1 MSRKSGLG
9 KGLDSLIPN
18 ISTGKPQKTEK
29 LSTNSVKNVDNS
41 VETVGKTAPTMLKI
55 SQVEPNRGQPRKKF
69 DEETLEELAESI
81 RQHGILQPLLV
92 QKRDN
97 HYEIVA
103 GERRWRAAKL
113 AGLRE
118 IPVLIQEFTDQE
130 AMEIALIENIQ
141 REDLNAVEEAQ
152 AYRTLMQEFHLTQE
166 EVAEKVGKSRAAVAN
181 RLRLLRLPEKIQ
193 GWLAAGEL
201 SEGHARAILSLED
214 EERQLEAARQ
224 VMEKK
229 LSVRETEKLVRE
241 LQKPPAQKKDDSW
254 REKDQ
259 FIYEKL
265 EEELRALT
273 GTKAV
278 IQRRENGRGR
288 IQLDYYSVE
297 ELERLMD
304 LFRKLEKEELTGV
317 RQHFESTG
325 I

>member
-113 AGLRE
+113 AGLRG

-304 LFRKLEKEELTGV
+304 LFRKL
-317 RQHFESTG
+317 
-325 I
+325 

>member
-273 GTKAV
+273 GSKAV

-288 IQLDYYSVE
+288 IQLDYYYVE

-304 LFRKLEKEELTGV
+304 LFRKL
-317 RQHFESTG
+317 
-325 I
+325 

>member
-288 IQLDYYSVE
+288 IQLNYYSVE

-304 LFRKLEKEELTGV
+304 LFRKL
-317 RQHFESTG
+317 
-325 I
+325 

>member
-304 LFRKLEKEELTGV
+304 LFRKL
-317 RQHFESTG
+317 
-325 I
+325 

>member
-259 FIYEKL
+259 FVYEKL

-304 LFRKLEKEELTGV
+304 LFRKL
-317 RQHFESTG
+317 
-325 I
+325 

>member
-18 ISTGKPQKTEK
+18 ISTGKTQKTEK
-29 LSTNSVKNVDNS
+29 LSTNSEKSVDNS

-69 DEETLEELAESI
+69 DEETLEELAGSI

-214 EERQLEAARQ
+214 EKRQLDAARQ

-241 LQKPPAQKKDDSW
+241 LQKPPAPKKDDSW

-304 LFRKLEKEELTGV
+304 LFRKL
-317 RQHFESTG
+317 
-325 I
+325 

>member
-29 LSTNSVKNVDNS
+29 LSTSSVKNVDNS

-304 LFRKLEKEELTGV
+304 LFRKL
-317 RQHFESTG
+317 
-325 I
+325 